1 LSAALTRIDFPE
13 IFLGFVAPVGVNL
26 RPSLKHFRA
35 SFERFGY
42 NVIPIK
48 VTDVFQALTD
58 QVPPTDGLVSS
69 PPHLRLERFIRYGNQ
84 LRQYFEDD
92 QILAALTIMRVVEER
107 VRRGAGEGASPK
119 KNVFLLYQFKRRE
132 EVDLLR
138 SIYGRLFFQISV
150 YSRTG
155 ARVDYLAGE
164 FARAESLGTNDSF
177 RSKAEA
183 IIQVDQNEAGNT
195 HGQRVSSIF
204 HNGDLILNSDN
215 SDGELEDQVTRFTD
229 LLFGSNKV
237 SPTRAEYGMFVA
249 KSAALRTL
257 DLSRQVGAAVF
268 SPDGEVVSMG
278 SNEVPKAR
286 GGTYW
291 CDDPKKFDDRDYVR
305 EHDSN
310 DRRKREILF
319 ELLKGLGIDAELAMQ
334 NSAITNSQFMDAL
347 EYGRIIHA
355 EMSAI
360 CDAARLGRA
369 LAGTTLF
376 TTTFPCHMCAKHIVA
391 AGIAKVVFL
400 EPYPKSLTATLH
412 GDSVQ
417 IELADRGRHQP
428 YPFVEFTHFHGISH
442 RRYRELFERGKRK
455 DDEGKFLE
463 WTNPLR
469 EETGEIMPR
478 PIIDLKFPFYLQLEK
493 TTIQG
498 YSDFLD
504 EVTIKKIRELSSAS

>member
-1 LSAALTRIDFPE
+1 
-13 IFLGFVAPVGVNL
+13 
-26 RPSLKHFRA
+26 
-35 SFERFGY
+35 
-42 NVIPIK
+42 
-48 VTDVFQALTD
+48 
-58 QVPPTDGLVSS
+58 
-69 PPHLRLERFIRYGNQ
+69 
-84 LRQYFEDD
+84 
-92 QILAALTIMRVVEER
+92 
-107 VRRGAGEGASPK
+107 
-119 KNVFLLYQFKRRE
+119 
-132 EVDLLR
+132 
-138 SIYGRLFFQISV
+138 
-150 YSRTG
+150 
-155 ARVDYLAGE
+155 
-164 FARAESLGTNDSF
+164 
-177 RSKAEA
+177 
-183 IIQVDQNEAGNT
+183 
-195 HGQRVSSIF
+195 
-204 HNGDLILNSDN
+204 
-215 SDGELEDQVTRFTD
+215 
-229 LLFGSNKV
+229 
-237 SPTRAEYGMFVA
+237 
-249 KSAALRTL
+249 
-257 DLSRQVGAAVF
+257 
-268 SPDGEVVSMG
+268 
-278 SNEVPKAR
+278 
-286 GGTYW
+286 
-291 CDDPKKFDDRDYVR
+291 
-305 EHDSN
+305 
-310 DRRKREILF
+310 
-319 ELLKGLGIDAELAMQ
+319 
-334 NSAITNSQFMDAL
+334 L